1 MLPRVTPTVDEI
13 EHAARHLDP
22 RFAHSPLVRLDGVG
36 GAAELVMKVE
46 TLNPIRSFKGRGATT
61 WMREA
66 GAGSAGVICA
76 SAGNFGQ
83 GLAYAA
89 RQNGVPCRVF
99 VGASANPVKIEAM
112 RRLGAAVEIG
122 GPDYDAAIETARE
135 RAARDGWRFVQDGRE
150 PWIAAGA
157 GTIATELTDAGVVA
171 DVALVPVGNS
181 ALILGI
187 ASWLRRHVPATLVI
201 GVCAEEAPAPALSWK
216 EGRVVS
222 GLGVTAAD
230 GIAVGEPFPES
241 IEAMREIVDDMVLV
255 PERHIRGAC
264 RWLAERCSLLVE
276 AGGAA
281 GVAAL
286 LADPQR
292 FAGKSVF
299 TPLCGGHLP
308 PGAFEW
314 AEGWRSHDRTGTPS
328 PPLA

>member
-22 RFAHSPLVRLDGVG
+22 AFAHSPLLRAGRIDGG
-36 GAAELVMKVE
+36 AELVMKVE

-61 WMREA
+61 WMREE
-66 GAGSAGVICA
+66 GGDSAGVVCA

-89 RQNGVPCRVF
+89 REKGVRCRVF
-99 VGASANPVKIEAM
+99 VGASANPVKVEAM
-112 RRLGAAVEIG
+112 RRLDAVVEIG
-122 GPDYDAAIETARE
+122 GPDYDAAIETARDH
-135 RAARDGWRFVQDGRE
+135 AARNGWQFVQDGCE

-157 GTIATELTDAGVVA
+157 GTIAKELTDAGVVP

-187 ASWLRRHVPATLVI
+187 ARWLRHHDPAVRVI
-201 GVCAEEAPAPALSWK
+201 GVCAEEAPAPALSWR

-222 GLGVTAAD
+222 GIGSTAAD
-230 GIAVGEPFPES
+230 GIAVSDPFPES
-241 IEAMREIVDDMVLV
+241 IAAMREIVDDMVLV
-255 PERHIRGAC
+255 PEHHIRGAC
-264 RWLAERCSLLVE
+264 RWLAAHCSLLVE

-286 LADPQR
+286 LADPER
-292 FAGKSVF
+292 FAGKTVF

-308 PGAFEW
+308 PDAIRW
-314 AEGWRSHDRTGTPS
+314 ADGWR
-328 PPLA
+328 